1 MRLTLAELLAA
12 ADPRLDRAVIERP
25 HLGFVTA
32 AVLALTARDGQVVQ
46 PVEWVPVAGDGSLP
60 GRPRSSVRDERGP
73 WAEAR
78 PAAIEMGVTA
88 ERLDEVVADA
98 PGRHLLVPT
107 AWTAAAGWTGLW
119 ARAHRTTRRLRAS
132 PVRRRPDRPLS

>member
-1 MRLTLAELLAA
+1 MTLAELLAA
-12 ADPRLDRAVIERP
+12 ADPCLDQAVVERP

-46 PVEWVPVAGDGSLP
+46 PVDWVPVAGDGSLP

-73 WAEAR
+73 WVEAR
-78 PAAIEMGVTA
+78 APAIEMGVTP
-88 ERLDEVVADA
+88 ERLDQLVADA

-107 AWTAAAGWTGLW
+107 SWTAEGGWAGLW
-119 ARAHRTTRRLRAS
+119 ARAHRITRQLR
-132 PVRRRPDRPLS
+132 V